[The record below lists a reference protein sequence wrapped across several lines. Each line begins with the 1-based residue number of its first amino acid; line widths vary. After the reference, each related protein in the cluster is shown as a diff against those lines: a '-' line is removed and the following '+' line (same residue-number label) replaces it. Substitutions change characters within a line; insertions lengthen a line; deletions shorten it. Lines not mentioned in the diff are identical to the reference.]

1 MNAEQAARRHPT
13 RIGVVSLVFMDD
25 ASTAKMRILVVEDNR
40 DLAANIGDYLES
52 KGHTVDFAMDGVTG
66 LHLAVTQS
74 LDVIVLDIMLP
85 GMDGLA
91 LCRKLRSDARLHT
104 PVLMLTAK
112 DTLDDT
118 LDGFEA
124 GADDYVVK
132 PFALKELVARLKA
145 LVRRTKRELSGILDC
160 GDLRVDTGQRV
171 VTKNGVVVTLNRSC
185 YRILVE
191 LMSRTPDVVKREDLE
206 HLLWGDMRPGSDAL
220 RSHVYALRKALGESG
235 EGSLIETV
243 HGVGF
248 RIGGAP

>member
-1 MNAEQAARRHPT
+1 
-13 RIGVVSLVFMDD
+13 MDD
-25 ASTAKMRILVVEDNR
+25 ASTARLRILVVEDNR

-66 LHLAVTQS
+66 LHLAVTQP

-85 GMDGLA
+85 GMNGLD

-118 LDGFEA
+118 LNGFEA

-132 PFALKELVARLKA
+132 PFALKELEARLKA
-145 LVRRTKRELSGILDC
+145 LVRRTKRELSGVLDC
-160 GDLRVDTGQRV
+160 GDVRVDTGQRL

-191 LMSRTPDVVKREDLE
+191 LMSRAPDVVRREDLE
-206 HLLWGDMRPGSDAL
+206 HLLWGDMRPASDAL
-220 RSHVYALRKALGESG
+220 RSHVYALRRALGEAG
-235 EGSLIETV
+235 EGSLIATV

-248 RIGGAP
+248 RMGGAP

>member
-1 MNAEQAARRHPT
+1 
-13 RIGVVSLVFMDD
+13 
-25 ASTAKMRILVVEDNR
+25 MRILVIEDNR

-52 KGHTVDFAMDGVTG
+52 KGHTVDFATDGVAG
-66 LHLAVTQS
+66 LHLAATQS
-74 LDVIVLDIMLP
+74 FDVIVLDIMLP
-85 GMDGLA
+85 GLDGLA
-91 LCRKLRSDARLHT
+91 LCRKLRSDARIHT

-118 LDGFEA
+118 LEGFEA

-145 LVRRTKRELSGILDC
+145 LVRRTKRELPGVLDC
-160 GDLRVDTGQRV
+160 GDLRVDTGKRL
-171 VTKNGVVVTLNRSC
+171 VTRNGVVVTLNRSC

-191 LMSRTPDVVKREDLE
+191 LMSRVPDVVKREDIE

-248 RIGGAP
+248 RMGGAP